1 MSPPATSPRHISVI
15 FYTDASEVG
24 GAELSLGNL
33 LSALSPRIE
42 ATVAGTSEAVVAR
55 VAAHRPRASTV
66 VLSPIHGF
74 THLAA
79 MLEHFRAFRR
89 LGADVLHVNLNA
101 TGASPW
107 ALAMGIAV
115 PGVRVVAVEHLAHPI
130 RRARR
135 RALARL
141 LCGRLAAHV
150 AVGQRAARDVA
161 RYLGRP
167 ERSVRTIHNGVPDV
181 ELEALPRPSE
191 SPVVGSIGRLD
202 GQKAYDVLVRALPQL
217 PDVTA
222 VVIGEG
228 EERGPLVELAGS
240 LGVAE
245 RMLLPGWS
253 DEPRRHLRTFD
264 VFVLPSRV
272 EGLPLVLIEAMLAG
286 VPVVATDVG
295 SVAEAVVDGS
305 TGLLVPPED
314 PDALAAAIASLL
326 RDPGLRREMGVRAR
340 ERAIELFTADAM
352 AARYEALY
360 DELLA

>member
-1 MSPPATSPRHISVI
+1 MPAASPRHISVV

-42 ATVAGTSEAVVAR
+42 ATVVGTSEAVVAK
-55 VAAHRPRASTV
+55 VAAHCPRASTL
-66 VLSPIHGF
+66 VLAPIPGF
-74 THLAA
+74 THLTA

-89 LGADVLHVNLNA
+89 VRPDVLHVNLNA

-115 PGVRVVAVEHLAHPI
+115 PGVRVIAVEHLAHPI

-135 RALARL
+135 RMLARL
-141 LCGRLAAHV
+141 LSGRLAAHV

-181 ELEALPRPSE
+181 ELEAPPRPSE
-191 SPVVGSIGRLD
+191 SSVIGSIGRLD

-228 EERGPLVELAGS
+228 EERGRLEELADS
-240 LGVAE
+240 LGVAD
-245 RMLLPGWS
+245 RLLLPGWS
-253 DEPRRHLRTFD
+253 DEPRQQLRTFD

-272 EGLPLVLIEAMLAG
+272 EGLPLVLVEAMLAG

-305 TGLLVPPED
+305 TGLLVPPGD
-314 PDALAAAIASLL
+314 TDALVEAIASLL
-326 RDPGLRREMGVRAR
+326 GDPGLRREMGARGR
-340 ERAIELFTADAM
+340 ERALELFSVAAM

-360 DELLA
+360 DEVLA